1 MEIQETS
8 VQKHIGIK
16 IKKLRKS
23 QNMTALNLASIADIS
38 QGQLSK
44 IETGKATVSIKN
56 LTRICSV
63 LDVPLSYLFQT
74 DDAVHEKNQIITA
87 VAGLENSGLQTFS
100 RELSE
105 QTNGAVVLKP
115 LGPYQFETFAEQIK
129 YGFKGNLDLFIDNI
143 ALFESIAPV
152 LKHMILPYCFRSEA
166 NRQAFLRTTYFR
178 QTVNN
183 QLLENGIRLLNPSW
197 NWMRGMEKV
206 LVSRKPIISP
216 EDIKGLRVRI
226 YESDVLAEF
235 WEQMGAIPVN
245 ILWSKVNDAWQNNS
259 VDVVPSMKALLYHRG
274 YCEYAKYVTLLGDLP
289 SILGVFISEKKYH
302 SFASTIQNLIKQS
315 CDNAGDIF
323 SRDVVLS
330 ETMNEKLNLS
340 QFSSAYLKVDK
351 LPWHIKTLK
360 IRQEMI
366 TQGILPE
373 ETWQEMEN
381 AC

>member
-23 QNMTALNLASIADIS
+23 QNMTALNFASIADIS

-63 LDVPLSYLFQT
+63 FDVPLSYLFQT
-74 DDAVHEKNQIITA
+74 DDAAHGKDQLITA

-115 LGPYQFETFAEQIK
+115 LGPYQFGTFAEQIK

-143 ALFESIAPV
+143 ALFESIAPA
-152 LKHMILPYCFRSEA
+152 LKHMVLPYCFRSET
-166 NRQAFLRTTYFR
+166 NRQAFLRTSYFR

-197 NWMRGMEKV
+197 NWMRGMERV

-226 YESDVLAEF
+226 YDSDVLAES

-245 ILWSKVNDAWQNNS
+245 ILWSKVNDACRSNA

-302 SFASTIQNLIKQS
+302 SFAKTTQNLIKQS
-315 CDNAGDIF
+315 CDNAGEIF

-373 ETWQEMEN
+373 EAWQEMEN